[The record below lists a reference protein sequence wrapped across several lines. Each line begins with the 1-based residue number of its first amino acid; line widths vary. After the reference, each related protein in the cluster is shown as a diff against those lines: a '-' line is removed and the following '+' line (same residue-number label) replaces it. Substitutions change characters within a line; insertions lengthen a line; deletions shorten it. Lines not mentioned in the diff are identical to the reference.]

1 MLVLM
6 SEGLVA
12 KSVLRILFFKA
23 TNANETGKK
32 CVLKNRKKLVF
43 GIPYF
48 GWGKSE
54 TVQGG
59 GKVSASVPL
68 AHCGG
73 IPSCSTTAGLPPQF
87 QCGKGQLFG
96 VSYVPAQQR

>member
-32 CVLKNRKKLVF
+32 LCIEK
-43 GIPYF
+43 
-48 GWGKSE
+48 
-54 TVQGG
+54 
-59 GKVSASVPL
+59 
-68 AHCGG
+68 
-73 IPSCSTTAGLPPQF
+73 
-87 QCGKGQLFG
+87 
-96 VSYVPAQQR
+96 